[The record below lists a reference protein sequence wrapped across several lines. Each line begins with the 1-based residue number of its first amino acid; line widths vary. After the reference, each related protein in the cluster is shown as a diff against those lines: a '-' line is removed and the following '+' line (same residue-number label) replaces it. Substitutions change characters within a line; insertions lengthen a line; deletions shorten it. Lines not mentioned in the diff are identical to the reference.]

1 MDGKRMY
8 VRSTCTAEQADQ
20 EETRRKIE
28 HNKELERRLDEI
40 EDWLMD
46 TPFNHP
52 EFQTKVEERNNLLIQ
67 IK

>member
-1 MDGKRMY
+1 MAEKRMY
-8 VRSTCTAEQADQ
+8 VRSIGTVEQSDR
-20 EETRRKIE
+20 ERRRKEIE
-28 HNKELERRLDEI
+28 LNKELERRLEEI

-52 EFQTKVEERNNLLIQ
+52 DFQTKVEERNNLLIR

>member
-1 MDGKRMY
+1 MAEKRMY
-8 VRSTCTAEQADQ
+8 VRSIGTVEQAAR
-20 EETRRKIE
+20 EEARRKIE
-28 HNKELERRLDEI
+28 LNKELERRLEEI

-52 EFQTKVEERNNLLIQ
+52 DFQTKVEERNNLLIR